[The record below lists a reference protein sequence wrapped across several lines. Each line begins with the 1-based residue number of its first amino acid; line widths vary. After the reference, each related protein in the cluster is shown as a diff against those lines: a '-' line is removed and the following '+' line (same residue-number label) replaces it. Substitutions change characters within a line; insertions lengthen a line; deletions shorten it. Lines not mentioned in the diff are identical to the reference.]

1 MEFDSAKSFYAVGLL
16 LTILGLGVI
25 GVLLMLIGLYSL
37 SRHYSRS
44 TIFTNALYAVII
56 SAVGALAA
64 VATLFIFYP
73 AYLRYVGWETFFALP
88 MVWLVLSVF
97 IAAAA
102 YFMKKSFAELYEVS
116 KVELFKTA
124 ATLTLIGG
132 LTAVVFVG
140 YIILLIAFILAT
152 IAAFS
157 LKPQQ
162 AGALEF

>member
-16 LTILGLGVI
+16 LTVLGLGVI

-88 MVWLVLSVF
+88 IVWLVLSVF

-102 YFMKKSFAELYEVS
+102 YKKSFAELYEVS

>member
-16 LTILGLGVI
+16 LTVLGLGVI

-44 TIFTNALYAVII
+44 TIFTNALYAVVI

-88 MVWLVLSVF
+88 IVWLVLSVF

-162 AGALEF
+162 AGTSEF